1 MTPDR
6 DAPDRDVPD
15 HDAPERIVAEGILAE
30 RARRLARRADPV
42 AVDVG
47 AGRARHVDFAL
58 ARERWL
64 LDARHVLAAFRLATL
79 TPLPGAVAPV
89 VGLTAWRG
97 LVLTLVDLR
106 RTVGA
111 QATGL
116 DDLATVL
123 VVGEGERAV
132 AGILADV
139 VHGVATLDPARP
151 LRPPPPARS
160 ALPGVITGVTDD
172 ARLVLDGTRLLA
184 LLEEPRA
191 LPAARDDARPPAAL
205 PIAPRPQ

>member
-1 MTPDR
+1 MTADLD
-6 DAPDRDVPD
+6 DAR
-15 HDAPERIVAEGILAE
+15 ILAE
-30 RARRLARRADPV
+30 RARRLAPRST
-42 AVDVG
+42 AVGDHDVTL
-47 AGRARHVDFAL
+47 ASHVDFSL

-64 LDARHVLAAFRLATL
+64 LDARHVLAAFRLATF

-111 QATGL
+111 HPTGL

-123 VVGEGERAV
+123 VIGDDTRPV

-139 VHGVATLDPARP
+139 VHGVAALDPERA
-151 LRPPPPARS
+151 LGPAPTTRT
-160 ALPGVITGVTDD
+160 ALPGVIAGLTDD
-172 ARLVLDGTRLLA
+172 ARLVLDGARLLA
-184 LLEEPRA
+184 LLDDPQA
-191 LPAARDDARPPAAL
+191 LHAVRDDARAPAARGTA
-205 PIAPRPQ
+205 PPSAPRPQ